1 MLKLGEEYWLPSGT
15 TAYGHKVG
23 DPNQRMELFNLSYG
37 RWMGLDEETG
47 YYVFRIFIGKP
58 RTGYD
63 LYVEQEECV
72 HLLGK
77 RTAHAS

>member
-1 MLKLGEEYWLPSGT
+1 MLKFLEDYRFPSGT
-15 TAYGHKVG
+15 TAYGHKAG
-23 DPNQRMELFNLSYG
+23 DKNRRMELFTLSKG

-47 YYVFRIFIGKP
+47 YNVFRIFIGKP
-58 RTGYD
+58 RTAYD